1 MPDAFLDST
10 ALIELVFRHRE
21 ARRRV
26 ELSVPTDGSLLTSRY
41 VLFEIARG
49 YLRSLILLHNRAHV
63 VQSLHQLHEYM
74 HAGQHLFMAYRR
86 ETMLGAYEDFLVHLE
101 NLGFSLTE
109 EQRLSHFRGW
119 LALHLRRGWR
129 ALSRVAGIINRV
141 GCREDIPPP
150 TSKANG
156 LYEQRLPSAE
166 CGLANACGLAPYLSE
181 HGVDFQS
188 IANGLAVLEARD
200 LETERR
206 ILALRR
212 LLARP
217 AGSNFVGKDCWSCG
231 DAIICHES
239 PSDATVV
246 SKNRKHF
253 EPLCALMERNLST
266 YN

>member
-10 ALIELVFRHRE
+10 ALNELVFRHRE
-21 ARRRV
+21 ARSRV
-26 ELSVPTDGSLLTSRY
+26 ELSVPTDNSRLTSRY
-41 VLFEIARG
+41 VLFVIARG
-49 YLRSLILLHNRAHV
+49 YLRSLILLHNRAHA

-74 HAGQHLFMAYRR
+74 HAGQQLFKPYRR
-86 ETMLGAYEDFLVHLE
+86 GTMLGAYEDFLVHLE
-101 NLGFSLTE
+101 NLGLSLTE

-129 ALSRVAGIINRV
+129 ALSRVAEIINRV

-150 TSKANG
+150 TPKANG

-166 CGLANACGLAPYLSE
+166 CGLAKACGLDPYLSE
-181 HGVDFQS
+181 HMVAFRV
-188 IANGLAVLEARD
+188 IANGLAALEARD
-200 LETERR
+200 PETERR

-246 SKNRKHF
+246 TKNRKHF
-253 EPLCALMERNLST
+253 EPLCVLIERTLIT
-266 YN
+266 YS